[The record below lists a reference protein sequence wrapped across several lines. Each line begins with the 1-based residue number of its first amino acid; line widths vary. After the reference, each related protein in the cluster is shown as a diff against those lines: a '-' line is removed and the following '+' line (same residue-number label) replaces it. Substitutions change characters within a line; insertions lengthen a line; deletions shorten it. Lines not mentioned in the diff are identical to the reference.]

1 MQISQ
6 LSAQTGVSTHRLRRY
21 ESLGLIGSDRQSNGY
36 RKFSAVTAKS
46 VIFIDMSRKIGF
58 SLDEIAELLP
68 RYRAGTLTAKE
79 MILAMQQKVKAID
92 ELIASHKAQ
101 RQMLVDHIAWFKS
114 RRRNSK

>member
-21 ESLGLIGSDRQSNGY
+21 ESLGLISSDRQSNGY
-36 RKFSAVTAKS
+36 RKFSAVTTKS
-46 VIFIDMSRKIGF
+46 VIFIDMARKIGF

-68 RYRAGTLTAKE
+68 RYRAGILTAKE
-79 MILAMQQKVKAID
+79 MIVAMQQKVKAID
-92 ELIASHKAQ
+92 ELIASQKAQ